1 MKISKILKGGVVA
14 AFAVL
19 LVAAPTFAGIE
30 ECIGEGHQYPNLST
44 DNGGGAF
51 PVKCPTMIK
60 EGDRSIPIYGKTSG
74 DCASAGT
81 LATNPDSCESS
92 DLNTVIKTIVN
103 TLIFVIGIVAVIM
116 IILGGISYATSQG
129 DPTKVKKGKD
139 TVLYGVIGLIVALLA
154 YAIVNFVLNA
164 MNGQ

>member
-1 MKISKILKGGVVA
+1 MKISKILKGGAIAVFA
-14 AFAVL
+14 AVL
-19 LVAAPTFAGIE
+19 IAAPTFAGISD
-30 ECIGEGHQYPNLST
+30 CVGEGKQYPNLST
-44 DNGGGAF
+44 NDGGGKY
-51 PVKCPTMIK
+51 PVKCPTTITDN
-60 EGDRSIPIYGKTSG
+60 GRTVPIYGKSAG

-81 LATNPDSCESS
+81 LATNPDSCEAS

-129 DPTKVKKGKD
+129 DPAKVKKGKD
-139 TVLYGVIGLIVALLA
+139 TVLYGIIGLVIALLA

-164 MNGQ
+164 MNG

>member
-19 LVAAPTFAGIE
+19 LVTAPTFAAISD
-30 ECIGEGHQYPNLST
+30 CVGEGRQYPNLST
-44 DNGGGAF
+44 TSSEQY
-51 PVKCPTMIK
+51 PVKCPTTISENGQTMYL
-60 EGDRSIPIYGKTSG
+60 YGKSSG

-81 LATNPDSCESS
+81 LATNPDSCNSS

-103 TLIFVIGIVAVIM
+103 TLIFAIGIVAVIM
-116 IILGGISYATSQG
+116 IILGGINYATSQG
-129 DPTKVKKGKD
+129 DPAKVKKGKD
-139 TVLYGVIGLIVALLA
+139 TVLYGIIGLVIALLA

-164 MNGQ
+164 MNG

>member
-19 LVAAPTFAGIE
+19 LIAAPTFAGVE
-30 ECIGEGHQYPNLST
+30 ECIGDGKQYPNLST
-44 DNGGGAF
+44 NDGGGTF
-51 PVKCPTMIK
+51 PVKCPTTIT
-60 EGDRSIPIYGKTSG
+60 ENGSTVYIYGKSSG

-81 LATNPDSCESS
+81 LATNPDSCKSS

-139 TVLYGVIGLIVALLA
+139 TVLYGVIGLVIALLA

-164 MNGQ
+164 MNG

>member
-14 AFAVL
+14 AFAAL
-19 LVAAPTFAGIE
+19 LIAAPSFASIQD
-30 ECIGEGHQYPNLST
+30 CVGEGKQYPNLST
-44 DNGGGAF
+44 TQTDKFA
-51 PVKCPTMIK
+51 VKCPT
-60 EGDRSIPIYGKTSG
+60 PISENGQTLYLYGRTAG

-81 LATNPDSCESS
+81 LATNTDSCESS

-139 TVLYGVIGLIVALLA
+139 TVLYGVIGLVIALLA

-164 MNGQ
+164 LNNG